1 MTLSSKDS
9 DVLEPEIDS
18 ESENYSGVLNL
29 KNSDDTQKYF
39 QKFNSVF
46 QCSDSIS
53 LTNLRNESKEILVED
68 QSKTFEISAFEKVII
83 QEEEIV

>member
-1 MTLSSKDS
+1 MALSSKDS

-18 ESENYSGVLNL
+18 ESENCSAVLNL
-29 KNSDDTQKYF
+29 KNSTDTQKYF
-39 QKFNSVF
+39 SKFNSVF

-68 QSKTFEISAFEKVII
+68 QS
-83 QEEEIV
+83 

>member
-1 MTLSSKDS
+1 MALSSKDL

-18 ESENYSGVLNL
+18 ESDNYSGVINL
-29 KNSDDTQKYF
+29 KNSADTQKYF

-53 LTNLRNESKEILVED
+53 IANLRNESKEILVED
-68 QSKTFEISAFEKVII
+68 
-83 QEEEIV
+83 